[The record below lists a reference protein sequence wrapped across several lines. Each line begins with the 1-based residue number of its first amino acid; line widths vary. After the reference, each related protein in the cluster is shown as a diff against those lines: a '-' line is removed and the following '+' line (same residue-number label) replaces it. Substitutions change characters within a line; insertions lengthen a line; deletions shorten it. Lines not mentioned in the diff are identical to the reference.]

1 MSNTDF
7 FKNVNVEMLW
17 DVIID
22 EEIFKNKQP
31 EIQNEIRNTFLNNIQ
46 GFYKM
51 EQPNSSSLIELNKKY
66 ILIILNYI
74 KKTFSP
80 QKPQQ
85 FSPQQFS
92 PQQIPRKIKISD
104 EFIKD
109 TKELITYEDIQN
121 DRTSQFERDL
131 NKYKDEFNDA
141 MSLPIPPVPNFS
153 DNEKDLPIGEMEK
166 LIKEITDKRNYD
178 VELINRNISGNNADN
193 WLKPQE
199 TSIKSE
205 KFQQLSPQPINKLLS
220 DNKIQIIDLNT
231 SPKPD
236 AIKKNVTWGENESV
250 ELTQN
255 YTNFNTDSDLFKK
268 LKKIGPTELEATKIS
283 INTKEEISIL
293 KEDVKKINNKLEEL
307 DNNIKT
313 ILDILKNKN

>member
-1 MSNTDF
+1 MTNTDF
-7 FKNVNVEMLW
+7 LKNSNIEMLW

-31 EIQNEIRNTFLNNIQ
+31 AIQNEIRNTFLNNIQ
-46 GFYKM
+46 GFYKI
-51 EQPNSSSLIELNKKY
+51 EQSNTSSLIDLNKKY

-74 KKTFSP
+74 KKSFSP
-80 QKPQQ
+80 QKTQQIPQ
-85 FSPQQFS
+85 
-92 PQQIPRKIKISD
+92 QQIPRKIKILD
-104 EFIKD
+104 EPIKD
-109 TKELITYEDIQN
+109 KKELITYEDIQN
-121 DRTSQFERDL
+121 DRTTQFERDL

-141 MSLPIPPVPNFS
+141 MSLPVPPVPNFS
-153 DNEKDLPIGEMEK
+153 DNEKDLPISEMEK
-166 LIKEITDKRNYD
+166 MIKEITDKRNYD

-205 KFQQLSPQPINKLLS
+205 KFQQPPQKQIA
-220 DNKIQIIDLNT
+220 DNKIQSIDLNT
-231 SPKPD
+231 KPQPD
-236 AIKKNVTWGENESV
+236 AIKKTVTWGENDPV

-255 YTNFNTDSDLFKK
+255 YADFNMETDLFKK
-268 LKKIGPTELEATKIS
+268 LKKVGPIEPEASQIS
-283 INTKEEISIL
+283 INMTDEISIL

-313 ILDILKNKN
+313 ILDLLKNKN

>member
-1 MSNTDF
+1 MTNTDF
-7 FKNVNVEMLW
+7 LKSNNIEMLW

-31 EIQNEIRNTFLNNIQ
+31 AIQTEIRNTFLNNIQ
-46 GFYKM
+46 GFYKI
-51 EQPNSSSLIELNKKY
+51 ENQNTSSLIDLNKKY

-74 KKTFSP
+74 KNSFSP
-80 QKPQQ
+80 QKTQNI
-85 FSPQQFS
+85 SS
-92 PQQIPRKIKISD
+92 QQIPRKIKISD
-104 EFIKD
+104 EPIKD
-109 TKELITYEDIQN
+109 KKELITYEDIQN
-121 DRTSQFERDL
+121 DRTSQFEKDL

-166 LIKEITDKRNYD
+166 MIKEMTDKRNYD
-178 VELINRNISGNNADN
+178 VELINRNISGNKADN

-205 KFQQLSPQPINKLLS
+205 KFQQPPQIK
-220 DNKIQIIDLNT
+220 DLNT
-231 SPKPD
+231 KPQLD

-255 YTNFNTDSDLFKK
+255 YADFNMDSDLFKK
-268 LKKIGPTELEATKIS
+268 LKKVTGPGPNEIETIG
-283 INTKEEISIL
+283 EISLL
-293 KEDVKKINNKLEEL
+293 KEDIKKINNKLEML
-307 DNNIKT
+307 DDNIKI
-313 ILDILKNKN
+313 ILDILKNKNKNEKL

>member
-22 EEIFKNKQP
+22 EAIFKNKQP

-74 KKTFSP
+74 KKSFSP
-80 QKPQQ
+80 QIPVPQI
-85 FSPQQFS
+85 PM
-92 PQQIPRKIKISD
+92 QQIPRKIKISD
-104 EFIKD
+104 EPIKD
-109 TKELITYEDIQN
+109 KKELITYEDIHH
-121 DRTSQFERDL
+121 DRTSQFEKDL
-131 NKYKDEFNDA
+131 NKYKDDFNDA
-141 MSLPIPPVPNFS
+141 MSLPVPPVPNFS
-153 DNEKDLPIGEMEK
+153 DNEKDVPIGEMEK

-178 VELINRNISGNNADN
+178 VEIINRNISGNNADN

-205 KFQQLSPQPINKLLS
+205 KFLQPPQKLLS
-220 DNKIQIIDLNT
+220 DNKNQRIDLNT

-236 AIKKNVTWGENESV
+236 TLKKNVTWGEIESE

-255 YTNFNTDSDLFKK
+255 YVDLDMDTDLFKK
-268 LKKIGPTELEATKIS
+268 LKKLGPPEIVSTQIS
-283 INTKEEISIL
+283 INPKEEISIL

>member
-1 MSNTDF
+1 MTNTDF
-7 FKNVNVEMLW
+7 FKNANIDMLW

-31 EIQNEIRNTFLNNIQ
+31 AIQNEIRNTFLNNIQ
-46 GFYKM
+46 GFYKT
-51 EQPNSSSLIELNKKY
+51 EHQNTNSLIDLNKKY

-74 KKTFSP
+74 KNSFSP
-80 QKPQQ
+80 QKTQNI
-85 FSPQQFS
+85 SS
-92 PQQIPRKIKISD
+92 QQIPRKIKISD
-104 EFIKD
+104 EPIKD
-109 TKELITYEDIQN
+109 KKELITYEDIQN
-121 DRTSQFERDL
+121 DRTSQFEKDL

-166 LIKEITDKRNYD
+166 MIKEMTDKRNYD
-178 VELINRNISGNNADN
+178 VELINRNISGNKADN

-205 KFQQLSPQPINKLLS
+205 KFQQPPQIK
-220 DNKIQIIDLNT
+220 DLNT
-231 SPKPD
+231 KPQLD

-255 YTNFNTDSDLFKK
+255 YADFNMDSDLFKK
-268 LKKIGPTELEATKIS
+268 LKKVTGPGPNEIETIG
-283 INTKEEISIL
+283 EISLL
-293 KEDVKKINNKLEEL
+293 KEDIKKINNKLEML
-307 DNNIKT
+307 DDNIKI
-313 ILDILKNKN
+313 ILDILKNKNKNEKL

>member
-22 EEIFKNKQP
+22 EAIFKNKQP

-80 QKPQQ
+80 QKPV
-85 FSPQQFS
+85 PQI
-92 PQQIPRKIKISD
+92 PLQQIPRKIKILD
-104 EFIKD
+104 EPIKD
-109 TKELITYEDIQN
+109 KKELITYEDIQH

-141 MSLPIPPVPNFS
+141 MSLPVPPVPNFS
-153 DNEKDLPIGEMEK
+153 DNEKDVPIGEMEK

-178 VELINRNISGNNADN
+178 VEIINRNISGNNADN
-193 WLKPQE
+193 WLKPTE

-205 KFQQLSPQPINKLLS
+205 KFLQPPQKLLS
-220 DNKIQIIDLNT
+220 DNKNQRIDLNT

-236 AIKKNVTWGENESV
+236 TLKKIVTWGEIESE

-255 YTNFNTDSDLFKK
+255 YSNFNTDTDLFKK
-268 LKKIGPTELEATKIS
+268 LKKIGPPEIVSTQIS
-283 INTKEEISIL
+283 INPKDEISIL

>member
-1 MSNTDF
+1 MTNTDF
-7 FKNVNVEMLW
+7 FKNANIDMLW

-31 EIQNEIRNTFLNNIQ
+31 AIQTEIRNTFLNNIQ
-46 GFYKM
+46 GFYKI
-51 EQPNSSSLIELNKKY
+51 ENQNTSSLIDLNKKY

-74 KKTFSP
+74 KNSFSP
-80 QKPQQ
+80 QKTQNI
-85 FSPQQFS
+85 SS
-92 PQQIPRKIKISD
+92 QQIPRKIKISD
-104 EFIKD
+104 EPIKD
-109 TKELITYEDIQN
+109 KKELITYEDIQN
-121 DRTSQFERDL
+121 DRTSQFEKDL

-166 LIKEITDKRNYD
+166 MIKEMTDKRNYD
-178 VELINRNISGNNADN
+178 VELINRNISGNKADN

-205 KFQQLSPQPINKLLS
+205 KFQQPPQIK
-220 DNKIQIIDLNT
+220 DLNT
-231 SPKPD
+231 KPQLD

-255 YTNFNTDSDLFKK
+255 YADFNMDSDLFKK
-268 LKKIGPTELEATKIS
+268 LKKVTGPGPNEIETIG
-283 INTKEEISIL
+283 EISLL
-293 KEDVKKINNKLEEL
+293 KEDIKKINNKLEML
-307 DNNIKT
+307 DDNIKI
-313 ILDILKNKN
+313 ILDILKNKNKNEKL